1 MAIGKRVA
9 GSAISEPRPDV
20 APARAIEL
28 PPQGGGAAS
37 AGTLLLIGAVT
48 LLWGLNWPAMRAA
61 VVELSPLTFRVFC
74 VVVAGFGLLAIAA
87 LGKEP
92 MWPRRAAWRP
102 ILLLSL
108 VNVTGWQMLS
118 ALALQHI
125 GGGHG
130 AIIAYT
136 MPIWATLLSAM
147 WLKERIDGR
156 KILALGLGMAGML
169 ALFGKDLGALGETPL
184 GMLYML
190 AAALC
195 WALATVG
202 IKSYRWGIGII
213 ALSGWQLVIG
223 GLPIVIAWLWL
234 EPSPDLSRLTWRGVV
249 AAVYAA
255 TVALIFCF
263 TAYNKIVT
271 LLPASVA
278 AVSTLA
284 IPVFGVMTSAWLL
297 GEPVGP
303 GEIAALALVLVAL
316 SLALMP
322 ARRPARARL

>member
-1 MAIGKRVA
+1 MAIGKRAA
-9 GSAISEPRPDV
+9 GSAISEPPPTRL
-20 APARAIEL
+20 PAQAS
-28 PPQGGGAAS
+28 GAVPMR
-37 AGTLLLIGAVT
+37 TLLLIGAVT

-61 VVELSPLTFRVFC
+61 VVELSPLTFRVVC
-74 VVVAGFGLLAIAA
+74 VVVAGAGLLGIAA
-87 LGKEP
+87 LAKEP
-92 MWPRRAAWRP
+92 MWPRPAAWRP

-136 MPIWATLLSAM
+136 MPIWATLFSAL
-147 WLKERIDGR
+147 WLKERIDRR

-169 ALFGKDLGALGETPL
+169 ALFGKDLGSLGETPL

-190 AAALC
+190 GAALC

-202 IKSYRWGIGII
+202 IKTYRWGIGIV

-223 GLPIVIAWLWL
+223 GLPIVLAWLWL
-234 EPSPDLSRLTWRGVV
+234 EPDPDFSHLTWRGVL
-249 AAVYAA
+249 AAGYAA

-284 IPVFGVMTSAWLL
+284 IPVVGVLASALLL
-297 GEPVGP
+297 GEPVGF

-316 SLALMP
+316 SLALLP
-322 ARRPARARL
+322 ARRAARARL

>member
-1 MAIGKRVA
+1 MAIGKRAA
-9 GSAISEPRPDV
+9 GSAISEPPPTGL
-20 APARAIEL
+20 PARAS
-28 PPQGGGAAS
+28 GAVPTR
-37 AGTLLLIGAVT
+37 TLLLIGAVT

-61 VVELSPLTFRVFC
+61 VVELSPLTFRVVC
-74 VVVAGFGLLAIAA
+74 VVVAGAGLLGIAA
-87 LGKEP
+87 LAKEP
-92 MWPRRAAWRP
+92 MWPRPAAWRP

-118 ALALQHI
+118 AFALQHI

-136 MPIWATLLSAM
+136 MPIWATLLSAL

-190 AAALC
+190 GAALC

-202 IKSYRWGIGII
+202 IKTYRWGIGIV

-234 EPSPDLSRLTWRGVV
+234 EPSPDFSHLTWRGVL
-249 AAVYAA
+249 AAGYAA

-284 IPVFGVMTSAWLL
+284 IPVVGVLASALLL
-297 GEPVGP
+297 GEPVGF

-316 SLALMP
+316 SLALLP
-322 ARRPARARL
+322 ARRAARARL

>member
-1 MAIGKRVA
+1 MR
-9 GSAISEPRPDV
+9 
-20 APARAIEL
+20 
-28 PPQGGGAAS
+28 
-37 AGTLLLIGAVT
+37 TLLLIGAVT

-61 VVELSPLTFRVFC
+61 VVELSPLTFRVVC
-74 VVVAGFGLLAIAA
+74 VVVAGAGLLGIAA
-87 LGKEP
+87 LAKEP
-92 MWPRRAAWRP
+92 MWPRPAAWRP

-136 MPIWATLLSAM
+136 MPIWATLFSAL
-147 WLKERIDGR
+147 WLKERIDRR

-169 ALFGKDLGALGETPL
+169 ALFGKDLGSLGETPL

-190 AAALC
+190 GAALC

-202 IKSYRWGIGII
+202 IKTYRWGIGIV

-223 GLPIVIAWLWL
+223 GLPIVLAWLWL
-234 EPSPDLSRLTWRGVV
+234 EPDPDFSHLTWRGVL
-249 AAVYAA
+249 AAGYAA

-284 IPVFGVMTSAWLL
+284 IPVVGVLASALLL
-297 GEPVGP
+297 GERVGF

-316 SLALMP
+316 SLALLP
-322 ARRPARARL
+322 ARRAARARL

>member
-9 GSAISEPRPDV
+9 GSAISEAV
-20 APARAIEL
+20 SPASSTRTTEL
-28 PPQGGGAAS
+28 PPQGGGAVS
-37 AGTLLLIGAVT
+37 TGTLLLIAAVT
-48 LLWGLNWPAMRAA
+48 ILWGLNWPAMRAA
-61 VVELSPLTFRVFC
+61 VVELSPLTFRVVC
-74 VVVAGFGLLAIAA
+74 VVVAGAGLLGIAA
-87 LGKEP
+87 LAKEP
-92 MWPRRAAWRP
+92 MWPRPAAWRP

-118 ALALQHI
+118 AFALQHI

-136 MPIWATLLSAM
+136 MPIWATLLSAL
-147 WLKERIDGR
+147 WLKERIGGR

-169 ALFGKDLGALGETPL
+169 ALFGKDLGALGETPV

-190 AAALC
+190 GAALC

-202 IKSYRWGIGII
+202 IKMYRWGIGIV
-213 ALSGWQLVIG
+213 ALSGWQLILG
-223 GLPIVIAWLWL
+223 GVPIVIVWLWL
-234 EPSPDLSRLTWRGVV
+234 EPSPDLSNLTWRGVL

-284 IPVFGVMTSAWLL
+284 IPVVGVLASALLL
-297 GEPVGP
+297 GEPVGF

-316 SLALMP
+316 SLALLP
-322 ARRPARARL
+322 ARRAARARL

>member
-9 GSAISEPRPDV
+9 GSAISEPRPDI

-28 PPQGGGAAS
+28 PPRGGAS
-37 AGTLLLIGAVT
+37 VSVGTLLLIGAVT

-74 VVVAGFGLLAIAA
+74 VVVAGLGLLAIAA
-87 LGKEP
+87 VGKEP
-92 MWPRRAAWRP
+92 MWPRAAAWRP

-118 ALALQHI
+118 AFALQHI

-136 MPIWATLLSAM
+136 MPIWATLLSAL

-169 ALFGKDLGALGETPL
+169 ALFGKDLVALGETPV

-190 AAALC
+190 GAALC

-202 IKSYRWGIGII
+202 IKTYRWGIGIV

-223 GLPIVIAWLWL
+223 GLPILLAWLWL
-234 EPSPDLSRLTWRGVV
+234 EPSPDLSHLTWRGLL

-284 IPVFGVMTSAWLL
+284 IPVVGVMTSAWLL
-297 GEPVGP
+297 GEPVGL
-303 GEIAALALVLVAL
+303 GEMAALVLVLVAL
-316 SLALMP
+316 SLALLP
-322 ARRPARARL
+322 SRRAS

>member
-1 MAIGKRVA
+1 MAIGKRAA
-9 GSAISEPRPDV
+9 GSAISES
-20 APARAIEL
+20 PAEAF
-28 PPQGGGAAS
+28 PVQAGGAVPV
-37 AGTLLLIGAVT
+37 GTLLLIGAVT

-61 VVELSPLTFRVFC
+61 VVELSPLTFRVVC
-74 VVVAGFGLLAIAA
+74 VVVAGAGLLGIAA
-87 LGKEP
+87 LGREP
-92 MWPRRAAWRP
+92 MWPRPAAWRP

-118 ALALQHI
+118 AFALQHI

-136 MPIWATLLSAM
+136 MPIWATLLSAL
-147 WLKERIDGR
+147 WLKERVDGR

-190 AAALC
+190 GAALC

-202 IKSYRWGIGII
+202 IKTYRWGIGIV

-234 EPSPDLSRLTWRGVV
+234 EPDPDFSRLTWRGVL
-249 AAVYAA
+249 AAGYAA

-284 IPVFGVMTSAWLL
+284 IPVVGVLASALLL
-297 GEPVGP
+297 GEPVGF

-316 SLALMP
+316 SLALLP
-322 ARRPARARL
+322 ARRAARARL

>member
-9 GSAISEPRPDV
+9 GSAISEPRPDI

-28 PPQGGGAAS
+28 PPQGGASVS

-74 VVVAGFGLLAIAA
+74 VVVAGLGLLAIAA
-87 LGKEP
+87 VGKEP
-92 MWPRRAAWRP
+92 MWPRAAAWRP

-118 ALALQHI
+118 AFALQHI

-136 MPIWATLLSAM
+136 MPIWATLLSAL

-169 ALFGKDLGALGETPL
+169 ALFGKDLVALGETPV

-190 AAALC
+190 GAALC

-202 IKSYRWGIGII
+202 IKTYRWGIGII
-213 ALSGWQLVIG
+213 ALSGWQLIIG
-223 GLPIVIAWLWL
+223 GLPILLAWLWL
-234 EPSPDLSRLTWRGVV
+234 EPSPDLSHLTWRGLL

-284 IPVFGVMTSAWLL
+284 IPVVGVMTSAWLL
-297 GEPVGP
+297 GEPVGL
-303 GEIAALALVLVAL
+303 GEMAALVLVLVAL
-316 SLALMP
+316 SLALLP
-322 ARRPARARL
+322 SRRAS

>member
-9 GSAISEPRPDV
+9 GSAISEPQPS
-20 APARAIEL
+20 AASTSATEL
-28 PPQGGGAAS
+28 PPQGGGAVSMA
-37 AGTLLLIGAVT
+37 TLLLIGAVT

-61 VVELSPLTFRVFC
+61 VVELSPLTFRVVC
-74 VVVAGFGLLAIAA
+74 VVIAGFGLLGIAA
-87 LGKEP
+87 LGREP
-92 MWPRRAAWRP
+92 MWPRPAAWRP
-102 ILLLSL
+102 ILLLSA

-118 ALALQHI
+118 AFALQHI

-156 KILALGLGMAGML
+156 KLLALGLGMAGML
-169 ALFGKDLGALGETPL
+169 ALFGKDLGALGETPV

-190 AAALC
+190 GAAFC

-202 IKSYRWGIGII
+202 IKMYRWGIGII
-213 ALSGWQLVIG
+213 ALSGWQLILG
-223 GLPIVIAWLWL
+223 GLPILIAWLWL
-234 EPSPDLSRLTWRGVV
+234 EPVPDLSHLTWRGVL
-249 AAVYAA
+249 AAGYAS

-284 IPVFGVMTSAWLL
+284 IPVMGVLSSAWLL
-297 GEPVGP
+297 GEPVGL
-303 GEIAALALVLVAL
+303 GEIAALGLVLVAL

-322 ARRPARARL
+322 ARRRA